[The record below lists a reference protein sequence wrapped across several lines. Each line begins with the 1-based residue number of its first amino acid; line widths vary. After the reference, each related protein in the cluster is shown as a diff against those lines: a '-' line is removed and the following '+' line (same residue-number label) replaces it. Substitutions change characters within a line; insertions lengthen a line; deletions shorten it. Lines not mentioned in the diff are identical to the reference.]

1 MFLLLPS
8 ACCLMPIANL
18 VFSQERFLALKPT
31 ADSGDGTP
39 NYKFPFFGLLTIGT
53 IGTERSG
60 GTFGTAS
67 ASTPLDLPANG
78 RPAQSHV
85 LDS

>member
-1 MFLLLPS
+1 
-8 ACCLMPIANL
+8 MPIAYL
-18 VFSQERFLALKPT
+18 VHIPRGLKKGIRKNSHRNVSWPSKPN

-78 RPAQSHV
+78 RP
-85 LDS
+85 